1 MPVHLLLFIFYGSDG
16 ITHKFPVFK
25 GVRELTFRQID
36 QNIIFGWW
44 FIPIMAILCVLYL
57 RKRLFCLAVWGYPD
71 SI

>member
-44 FIPIMAILCVLYL
+44 FIPIMA
-57 RKRLFCLAVWGYPD
+57 KTEH
-71 SI
+71 